1 MHLNS
6 LITLSYLREIN
17 LSVSNILKMI
27 AILNILAQ
35 YEGACLVSR
44 EHLSISRRE
53 VLCKYF
59 TTDKFQ
65 QSSIALI
72 WARFGY
78 CCYLPLCRCIQ
89 IPIRYENGSRTQH
102 RLTIDEK
109 PHRDWVVVMKI
120 ATWQW
125 VVGVSGRKIPI
136 MKYSAWMTGS
146 LWFVIGPIRQF
157 ELRKLSFF
165 RVIRINLQKITWFG
179 WLQVILCDFVQVILS
194 I

>member
-1 MHLNS
+1 MR
-6 LITLSYLREIN
+6 LSYLREIN
-17 LSVSNILKMI
+17 LSVSNIL
-27 AILNILAQ
+27 NILAQ
-35 YEGACLVSR
+35 YEGAWLVSR

-89 IPIRYENGSRTQH
+89 IPIRYENGLRMQH
-102 RLTIDEK
+102 RLPIDEK

-125 VVGVSGRKIPI
+125 VVWVSGRKIPI
-136 MKYSAWMTGS
+136 MKHSAWIMPLKLINVCHTGS
-146 LWFVIGPIRQF
+146 FWFDWPNSSIWIEKTVIFQ
-157 ELRKLSFF
+157 S
-165 RVIRINLQKITWFG
+165 
-179 WLQVILCDFVQVILS
+179 
-194 I
+194 